1 MLVGNIDFTKI
12 LFLDIECVSTES
24 HLAHNDERIQTLWY
38 KKAKGL
44 GALPKDIAEDSEE
57 MQDAVAQSYRDKAA
71 IYAEFGKIICISVGF
86 CTYDA
91 AGKLKIRLK
100 SFADHDERVVLRQF
114 SELLDKHFNNPNVHF
129 LCGHNIKE
137 FDIPY
142 ICRRMIVHQLPLPG
156 MLNLHGKKPWDVNY
170 FLDTMQLWKFGD
182 FKSFTSLNLLTA
194 LFGIPSPKDDIDG
207 SQVGTTYWD
216 ENDLPRIAVYCQK
229 DVLAVA
235 QVLLYMQAKPILTD
249 DDVVYIPPNV

>member
-1 MLVGNIDFTKI
+1 MLIGNIDFTKI

-24 HLAHNDERIQTLWY
+24 HLSHIDARLQELWY

-44 GALPKDIAEDSEE
+44 GALPKDLAEGSEE
-57 MQDAVAQSYRDKAA
+57 MQDAIAQSYRDKAA
-71 IYAEFGKIICISVGF
+71 IYAEFGKVICISVGIF
-86 CTYDA
+86 TKTA
-91 AGKLKIRLK
+91 TGELNIRLK
-100 SFADHDERVVLRQF
+100 SFANHEERVVLQQF
-114 SELLDKHFNNPNVHF
+114 ADLLNKHFSNPAVHF

-142 ICRRMIVHQLPLPG
+142 ICRRMILHQIQLPS

-170 FLDTMQLWKFGD
+170 FIDTLHLWKFGD
-182 FKSFTSLNLLTA
+182 FKSYTSLNLLTA

-216 ENDLPRIAVYCQK
+216 LNDLERIAVYCQK

-235 QVLLYMQAKPILTD
+235 QVLLYMQARPILTED
-249 DDVVYIPPNV
+249 QVVFIEG

>member
-1 MLVGNIDFTKI
+1 MLIGNIDFTKI

-24 HLAHNDERIQTLWY
+24 HLSHIDPRLQELWF

-44 GALPKDIAEDSEE
+44 GALPKDLDEASEE
-57 MQDAVAQSYRDKAA
+57 MQDAIAQSYRDKAA
-71 IYAEFGKIICISVGF
+71 IYAEFGKIICISVGV
-86 CTYDA
+86 CTRTPE
-91 AGKLKIRLK
+91 GELNIRLK
-100 SFADHDERVVLRQF
+100 SFANHDEKIVLQQF
-114 SELLDKHFNNPNVHF
+114 ADLLNKHFSNPAVHF

-142 ICRRMIVHQLPLPG
+142 ICRRMILHQMPLPG
-156 MLNLHGKKPWDVNY
+156 MLNLHGKKPWDIAY
-170 FLDTMQLWKFGD
+170 FIDTLHLWKFGD
-182 FKSFTSLNLLTA
+182 FKSYTSLNLLTA

-216 ENDLPRIAVYCQK
+216 QNDLERIAVYCQK

-249 DDVVYIPPNV
+249 EQVVYV